1 MYLALSSDDRGRL
14 VAGSQEGM
22 LVSLTRQKGGCA
34 SQVGELLSV
43 LCLLLVAAKLWGLSG
58 AHSEA

>member
-34 SQVGELLSV
+34 SQVGDLLSV
-43 LCLLLVAAKLWGLSG
+43 LCRSLGCCQALG
-58 AHSEA
+58 AE